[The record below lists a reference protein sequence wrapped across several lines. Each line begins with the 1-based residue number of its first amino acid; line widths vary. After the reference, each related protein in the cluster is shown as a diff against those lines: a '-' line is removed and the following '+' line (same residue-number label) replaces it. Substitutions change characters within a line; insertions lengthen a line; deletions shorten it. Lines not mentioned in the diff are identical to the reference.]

1 MTINFRQLFCFGRAT
16 ECNRT
21 RTERERERDREREI
35 EREWERERAKT
46 LFQFYGLVKLLLLQ
60 EEAEEGGIKVEN
72 LIVNQTNGFDKQNAF
87 GAADSLSQKKVYQR
101 GNEVWKCQR
110 DYTIKLPSLT
120 RSALGVVLVK
130 RMTKI
135 CWAPDSF
142 PIHPRLL
149 RQGRFKPCLRPDY
162 FMLL

>member
-1 MTINFRQLFCFGRAT
+1 MFILYSQWQLIFVSFFVLAEQQNATAQEQRQRESVCER
-16 ECNRT
+16 ERV
-21 RTERERERDREREI
+21 RERERRHY
-35 EREWERERAKT
+35 
-46 LFQFYGLVKLLLLQ
+46 FNSMVLLNFCYFKKKQ
-60 EEAEEGGIKVEN
+60 KKGGIKVGN

-101 GNEVWKCQR
+101 GNEVWKCQG

-149 RQGRFKPCLRPDY
+149 GQGRFKLA
-162 FMLL
+162 LGLIT